1 MLSEKLDTSKLT
13 YTLSKDELEH
23 MFLSEVRELKETAK
37 SKPSENY
44 RSTEPKL
51 F

>member
-13 YTLSKDELEH
+13 NVLSKDELEH
-23 MFLSEVRELKETAK
+23 LFLSEVRELKEAAK
-37 SKPSENY
+37 STETYP
-44 RSTEPKL
+44 STEPKL